1 MDDSRLRREYWM
13 AIRGKKL
20 KKAGLQFEVKGD
32 VYLFREAGKPRV
44 NFWPSTGRW
53 LVVGMRTPQKTQSG
67 GAEKFIAWYKNQI
80 NKEAE
85 DAASL

>member
-1 MDDSRLRREYWM
+1 MDDSERHAYWM
-13 AIRGKKL
+13 AINGKKL

-32 VYLFREAGKPRV
+32 VYLFREAGKPKV
-44 NFWPSTGRW
+44 NFWPSTCRW
-53 LVVGMRTPQKTQSG
+53 LIVGLRETQQSQSG
-67 GAEKFIAWYKNQI
+67 SVEKFITWYKSQI